1 MDWSQAEGLPLA
13 LVARARA
20 QEPHPFTRLLESRGY
35 ALLPAYSGREAVRQ
49 ARETLP
55 DLVTVDLVLQDMGS
69 FDVCR
74 ALREDAGVGVGT
86 PVVITAR
93 EALTR
98 AQRLSALRAGAWE
111 CVGPE
116 SDPEELLLR
125 VDNFVRARREAQT
138 VARQATPI
146 EETYHAARDRV
157 ITRFETQYLAWLLTR
172 ARGQIALAARIAGVD
187 RTTLYR
193 MLERHGLRRTTDGRF
208 EGEHRPG
215 ADEPVQDGDREVRVE
230 IP

>member
-1 MDWSQAEGLPLA
+1 MDWSQEEGLPLA
-13 LVARARA
+13 LVARGEAE
-20 QEPHPFTRLLESRGY
+20 EPHPFTRLLESRGY
-35 ALLPAYSGREAVRQ
+35 ALLPAYSGRDAVRQ

-55 DLVTVDLVLQDMGS
+55 DLVTVDLTLQDMGS

-86 PVVITAR
+86 PLVITAR

-111 CVGPE
+111 CVSPE

-138 VARQATPI
+138 VARQATPV

-157 ITRFETQYLAWLLTR
+157 IARFESQYLAWLLTR
-172 ARGQIALAARIAGVD
+172 ARGQISLAARIAGVD

-193 MLERHGLRRTTDGRF
+193 MLERHGLRRTPRGRW
-208 EGEHRPG
+208 EGEHHAEG
-215 ADEPVQDGDREVRVE
+215 DELAHGGGQEVRVE